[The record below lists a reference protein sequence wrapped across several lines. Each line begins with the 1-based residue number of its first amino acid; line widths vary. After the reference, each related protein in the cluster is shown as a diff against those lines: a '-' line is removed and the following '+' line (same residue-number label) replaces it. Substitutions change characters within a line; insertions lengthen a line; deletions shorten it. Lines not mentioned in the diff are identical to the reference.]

1 MRFSIIYGI
10 FKVLK
15 AIWQFIK
22 DWWMLIGLG
31 IVLYLLTKT
40 DML

>member
-1 MRFSIIYGI
+1 MKFS
-10 FKVLK
+10 KVYFIHKILK

-22 DWWMLIGLG
+22 DWWMLIALG
-31 IVLYLLTKT
+31 ITLYLLTKT